1 MSLLDDVKDLSPGVW
16 SNTAMKPHVTKQVRA
31 VAPRARQFVFD
42 EGASKLVGEFIRDC
56 PDILV
61 DQMQFARQPYDVT
74 YIEVDIDALYQAM
87 GKRVFYATANKR
99 KVAPKRRKKSRRPP
113 SRSEGR

>member
-1 MSLLDDVKDLSPGVW
+1 MPLKKYFKGKGEEVMDDMTSRYGSEK
-16 SNTAMKPHVTKQVRA
+16 
-31 VAPRARQFVFD
+31 
-42 EGASKLVGEFIRDC
+42 
-56 PDILV
+56 
-61 DQMQFARQPYDVT
+61 
-74 YIEVDIDALYQAM
+74 